1 MGRIMAIDYGG
12 KRCGIAVT
20 DPFRL
25 IATGLTTVETP
36 QLLSFVVGYA
46 KKETLDLVVLGLPYR
61 LDGSLSVIANKI
73 KAFAL
78 QLEKSIPGLEI
89 DGMDESGTSLQAV
102 ESMVLAGIPKMKRRD
117 RGLIDKVSATLI
129 LQRYMQE
136 KGI

>member
-1 MGRIMAIDYGG
+1 MAIDYGG